1 MSDRDLAAR
10 GRRWAVATPHSAA
23 TEAAAEI
30 FGAGGNAI
38 DAAVTAAVT
47 LAVVYPHMCGVG
59 GDLFALVQEPDGQA
73 IALNSSG
80 AAPEGIDV
88 DAVRRAF
95 SSMPE
100 RGPLTITVPGAVAGW
115 AAVLAE
121 GGTIPW
127 ARAFDAAIAFATD
140 GMEVARSLASTL
152 SSGAEEFRRD
162 PGMRGVFYADGG
174 APRAGSSVRQ
184 SALGATLRA
193 IAHGGPNAFYGGET
207 GSRYAAGLRSAGS
220 PIAPTDLE
228 AHGAEIAAPLVG
240 RYRDLDVRVVP
251 PNSQGF
257 VLLEILAA
265 IERIGIDP
273 DPLAADAGAMAR
285 LFRSASSDRDRHNA
299 DPRVERVPVAA
310 LLDDGH
316 IAAIVDEA
324 REERRVASSERA
336 TGPPS
341 SVGSA
346 AVGDAESSPS
356 GDTIALVTADGDGR
370 AVSLIQSLYNGF
382 GSGILE
388 PDTGIVAHNRG
399 ACFTLDPSSKNVLAG
414 RKRPAHTLMPVLV
427 HRGSELAAVC
437 GTMGGAAQPQINAM
451 SVLRLF
457 DLGLTPAA
465 AMRAARWVVGGM
477 GREGRRRFAVAE
489 RSVPAQALNALRTAG
504 FEVDVAPDL
513 TDEVGHAQAI
523 RVASDGTLEAATD
536 PRADGS
542 AAAG

>member
-73 IALNSSG
+73 IAVNSSG
-80 AAPEGIDV
+80 AAPRDIDV
-88 DAVRRAF
+88 DALRR
-95 SSMPE
+95 SSPSMPE

-115 AAVLAE
+115 RALLAE

-127 ARAFDAAIAFATD
+127 PRAFEAAIAFAAD
-140 GMEVARSLASTL
+140 GVEVSRSLASTL
-152 SSGAEEFRRD
+152 ASGATEFRAD
-162 PGMRGVFYADGG
+162 PGMRQVFYAEGG
-174 APRAGSSVRQ
+174 RAGSRVRQ
-184 SALGATLRA
+184 PALATTLRA
-193 IAHGGPNAFYGGET
+193 IADGGPDALYDGAIGA
-207 GSRYAAGLRSAGS
+207 RYVDGLRSAGS
-220 PIAPTDLE
+220 PMTARDLAAHRVEIAP
-228 AHGAEIAAPLVG
+228 PLVG

-265 IERIGIDP
+265 IERIGITP
-273 DPLAADAGAMAR
+273 DPLGSDAGAMAR
-285 LFRSASSDRDRHNA
+285 LFRSASADRDRHNA
-299 DPRVERVPVAA
+299 DPYIERVPVAA

-316 IAAIVDEA
+316 IAAIVDAA
-324 REERRVASSERA
+324 REVLAASSGRA
-336 TGPPS
+336 EEHRPSTPP
-341 SVGSA
+341 
-346 AVGDAESSPS
+346 AVLADVESTPP
-356 GDTIALVTADGDGR
+356 GDTVALVAADAGGR
-370 AVSLIQSLYNGF
+370 AVSLIQSLYYGF

-388 PDTGIVAHNRG
+388 PETGIVAHNRG
-399 ACFTLDPSSKNVLAG
+399 ACFTLDATSKNVLAG
-414 RKRPAHTLMPVLV
+414 GKRPAHTLMPVLV

-451 SVLRLF
+451 SVVRLF
-457 DLGLTPAA
+457 DLGLAPDAA
-465 AMRAARWVVGGM
+465 LRSARWVVGGM
-477 GREGRRRFAVAE
+477 DREGPRRFVVSE
-489 RSVPAQALNALRTAG
+489 RGVPAEALAAFRRAG
-504 FEVDVAPDL
+504 FELDMVPDL
-513 TDEVGHAQAI
+513 SDDVGHAHAI
-523 RVASDGTLEAATD
+523 RILPDRTLEAATD